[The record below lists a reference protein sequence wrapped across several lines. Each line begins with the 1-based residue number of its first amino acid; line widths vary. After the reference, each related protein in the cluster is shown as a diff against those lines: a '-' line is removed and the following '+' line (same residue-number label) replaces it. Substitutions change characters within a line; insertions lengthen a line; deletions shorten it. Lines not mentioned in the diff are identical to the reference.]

1 MQQQAFDYS
10 ELLAEEFNIQG
21 VQVGEIVQV
30 DNDGQIWVDFP
41 ENPSTPATARSIV
54 LMDIKEWRQAMDSKR
69 STLIVFQ
76 GGDPCKP
83 IILGFVQTTIIDTF
97 MDTLMTSVEKPQQ
110 IIVDGE
116 KVVVEAKEEIVLRCG
131 KGSIGLY
138 KNGRVVIKGTNLINR
153 SMGVNKIKGAAVRIN

>member
-10 ELLAEEFNIQG
+10 ELLAEDFNIQG

-30 DNDGQIWVDFP
+30 GDDGQIWVDFP

-69 STLIVFQ
+69 PTLLVFQ
-76 GGDPCKP
+76 GGDPCNP
-83 IILGFVQTTIIDTF
+83 IILGFVQTTRIDTL

-116 KVVVEAKEEIVLRCG
+116 KVVIEAKEEIVLRCG
-131 KGSIGLY
+131 KGSICLY
-138 KNGRVVIKGTNLINR
+138 KNGRVVIKGTNLVNR
-153 SMGVNKIKGAAVRIN
+153 SRGVNKIKGAAVRIN